1 MREAKEESLDNNL
14 GGSAELYAQQRIYR
28 TELQYR
34 NNEIP
39 YARRGKG
46 RIEIV
51 WYEDSDFSKRSI

>member
-51 WYEDSDFSKRSI
+51 